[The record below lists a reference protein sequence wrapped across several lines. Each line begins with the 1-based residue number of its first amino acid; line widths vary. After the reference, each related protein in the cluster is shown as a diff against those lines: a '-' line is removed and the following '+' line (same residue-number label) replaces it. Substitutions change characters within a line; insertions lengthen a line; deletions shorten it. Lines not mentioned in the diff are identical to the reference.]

1 MNFFINKKNNNKEI
15 ISLYQKECKRLEKER
30 NDLLDELN
38 AIRQYEQQYKNL
50 ITEVTRLKNNYEVL
64 ITQTKSISNE
74 YKKKLQNAIK

>member
-1 MNFFINKKNNNKEI
+1 MSIFNKNKDKDTI
-15 ISLYQKECKRLEKER
+15 TLWKKEAERLERER

-38 AIRQYEQQYKNL
+38 AIRQYKQQYENL